1 LSTASYP
8 KAADVRSAF
17 LEFFRERGHSV
28 VPSSPLVPGNDPT
41 LLFTNAG
48 MVQFKDVFLGKDKR
62 DYVRAASSQRC
73 VRAGG
78 KHNDLENVGYTA
90 RHHTFFEMLGNF
102 SFGDYFKR
110 DAIRFAWEFLTGTL
124 KLDPKRLWVTVY
136 KEDDEAANIWLEELG
151 VPKERFT
158 RMGEKSNFWA
168 MGDTGPCGPCSEIFY
183 DHGPHI
189 PGGPPGSPDEDG
201 DRYVEIWNLV
211 FMQYERSAD
220 GKLTPLPK
228 PSVDTGMGLERIA
241 AVMQGVNS
249 NYDIDLFKSLIRA
262 AADLAKTTD
271 LASSSLRVIADHI
284 RACSF
289 LVIDGVS
296 PSNEGRGYVL
306 RRIIRRAIRHGYKL
320 GIQEAFFY
328 KLVPVLEREMG
339 AAFPEL
345 TRGRSHVERVLK
357 QEEERFAE
365 TLANGMS
372 LLEGVIAKITL
383 TKQTPSAGTRPTLVS
398 TEASGA
404 QPSSVIPGDTVF
416 KLYDTFGFPADL
428 TADIARERGL
438 AIDQVGFDVA
448 MEEQRKR
455 SQDASKFGVDLRGTT
470 SIDSRTLFQGY
481 EGLEAQGHVV
491 ALLKAG
497 APVDSLSAGESGEVI
512 LDRTPFYAES
522 GGQVG
527 DAGTLSGAGTGGRD
541 AKLAKAMSS
550 LTLSPPASAAAQFV
564 VDDTQKRGAAHSH
577 IGRLTEGSI
586 RIGDTLSA
594 HVDGARRR
602 AIALNH
608 SATHLLHAAL
618 RKVLGTHVQ
627 QKGSLVAPDRL
638 RFDFSHFEPIT
649 AVELREVERL
659 VNAQIRLNTEAETKV
674 MDYEGAVAAGAM
686 ALFGEKYEKD
696 VRVLRIGDFS
706 MELCGGTHVGRS
718 GDIGFFKITSEGGV
732 AAGVRRI
739 EAISGEAAV
748 EYVEQNDALLKDVA
762 GLLRG
767 SREDLRD
774 KVRDA
779 LDRVRQMEKEIRAL
793 KDRLASGQG
802 VDLASGAV
810 DVNGVKVVATKV
822 DGADAGALRN
832 AVDQLKDKLKSAVVV
847 LASVESPSKVV
858 LVAGVTADLTARV
871 KAGELVGAIAAQID
885 GRGGGRPDFA
895 QAGGSNP
902 AALDAALASVHELVR
917 AKLGA

>member
-1 LSTASYP
+1 
-8 KAADVRSAF
+8 
-17 LEFFRERGHSV
+17 
-28 VPSSPLVPGNDPT
+28 
-41 LLFTNAG
+41 
-48 MVQFKDVFLGKDKR
+48 
-62 DYVRAASSQRC
+62 
-73 VRAGG
+73 
-78 KHNDLENVGYTA
+78 
-90 RHHTFFEMLGNF
+90 
-102 SFGDYFKR
+102 
-110 DAIRFAWEFLTGTL
+110 
-124 KLDPKRLWVTVY
+124 
-136 KEDDEAANIWLEELG
+136 
-151 VPKERFT
+151 
-158 RMGEKSNFWA
+158 
-168 MGDTGPCGPCSEIFY
+168 
-183 DHGPHI
+183 
-189 PGGPPGSPDEDG
+189 
-201 DRYVEIWNLV
+201 
-211 FMQYERSAD
+211 
-220 GKLTPLPK
+220 
-228 PSVDTGMGLERIA
+228 
-241 AVMQGVNS
+241 
-249 NYDIDLFKSLIRA
+249 
-262 AADLAKTTD
+262 
-271 LASSSLRVIADHI
+271 
-284 RACSF
+284 
-289 LVIDGVS
+289 
-296 PSNEGRGYVL
+296 
-306 RRIIRRAIRHGYKL
+306 
-320 GIQEAFFY
+320 
-328 KLVPVLEREMG
+328 
-339 AAFPEL
+339 
-345 TRGRSHVERVLK
+345 
-357 QEEERFAE
+357 
-365 TLANGMS
+365 
-372 LLEGVIAKITL
+372 
-383 TKQTPSAGTRPTLVS
+383 
-398 TEASGA
+398 
-404 QPSSVIPGDTVF
+404 
-416 KLYDTFGFPADL
+416 
-428 TADIARERGL
+428 
-438 AIDQVGFDVA
+438 

-455 SQDASKFGVDLRGTT
+455 SQDASKFGVDMRGST

-481 EGLEAQGHVV
+481 EGLEGQGHVV

-497 APVDSLSAGESGEVI
+497 APVDSLGVGEQGEVI

-527 DAGTLSGAGTGGRD
+527 DAGTLSAASAAAGRD

-564 VDDTQKRGAAHSH
+564 VEDTQKRGAAHSH
-577 IGRLTEGSI
+577 IGRVTEGSI
-586 RIGDTLSA
+586 RVGDTLSA

-602 AIALNH
+602 ATALNH

-618 RKVLGTHVQ
+618 RKVLGAHVQ

-649 AVELREVERL
+649 AVELREIERL

-739 EAISGEAAV
+739 EAITGEAAV

-779 LDRVRQMEKEIRAL
+779 LDRVRQMEKEVRAL

-810 DVNGVKVVATKV
+810 DIKGVKVVATKV

-832 AVDQLKDKLKSAVVV
+832 AVDQLKDKLKSAIVV

-858 LVAGVTADLTARV
+858 LVAGVTADQTARV
-871 KAGELVGAIAAQID
+871 KAGELVGAIAAQIG

-902 AALDAALASVHELVR
+902 AALDAALASVSDLVR
-917 AKLGA
+917 AKLGT

>member
-1 LSTASYP
+1 LNTASYS

-17 LEFFRERGHSV
+17 LEFFRERGHTV

-62 DYVRAASSQRC
+62 DYLRATSSQRC

-110 DAIRFAWEFLTGTL
+110 DAIRFAWDFLTGTL

-136 KEDDEAANIWLEELG
+136 KEDDEAAKIWLEELG
-151 VPKERFT
+151 VAQERFS
-158 RMGEKSNFWA
+158 RLGEKSNFWA

-183 DHGPHI
+183 DHGPQI

-241 AVMQGVNS
+241 AVMQGVHS
-249 NYDIDLFKSLIRA
+249 NYDIDLFKNLIRA

-289 LVIDGVS
+289 LVVDGVL

-320 GIQEAFFY
+320 GIQETFFY

-339 AAFPEL
+339 AAYPEL

-372 LLEGVIAKITL
+372 LLEGAIRNLKGGEIDG
-383 TKQTPSAGTRPTLVS
+383 P
-398 TEASGA
+398 
-404 QPSSVIPGDTVF
+404 TVF
-416 KLYDTFGFPADL
+416 KLYDTYGFPADL
-428 TADIARERGL
+428 TGDIARERGL
-438 AIDQVGFDVA
+438 TIDQVGFDVA

-455 SQDASKFGVDLRGTT
+455 SQDASKFGVDLRGAA

-481 EGLEAQGHVV
+481 EGLEARGHVV

-497 APVDSLSAGESGEVI
+497 APVDSLSAGEQGEVI

-527 DAGTLSGAGTGGRD
+527 DAGILSGVPTPGRD

-550 LTLSPPASAAAQFV
+550 LTLSPPASATVEFV
-564 VDDTQKRGAAHSH
+564 VEDTQKRGAAHSH
-577 IGRLTEGSI
+577 IGRLTEGNI
-586 RIGDTLSA
+586 RIGDTLNA

-602 AIALNH
+602 ATALNH

-649 AVELREVERL
+649 AVELREIERL

-739 EAISGEAAV
+739 EAITGEAAV

-767 SREDLRD
+767 SREDLRE

-779 LDRVRQMEKEIRAL
+779 LDRVRQMEKEVRAL

-802 VDLASGAV
+802 VDLASGAI
-810 DVNGVKVVATKV
+810 DVKGVKVVATKV

-847 LASVESPSKVV
+847 LASVEGPSKVV
-858 LVAGVTADLTARV
+858 LVAGVTADQTERV
-871 KAGELVGAIAAQID
+871 KAGELVGAIAAQIG